1 MRTRDFRLRSFF
13 TLAVTVVLCIGATA
27 ASEQNSLPSEDARPI
42 AVLPLKNRSQKGA
55 PLREIRALMMEMM
68 AARGLDMLDDEVL
81 ANFMR
86 RHRMRYTAGLSPE
99 MALTIGAE
107 TGSWAVL
114 ITSLDLYEEREPPR
128 VGLTSRLVT
137 TEDPPRIIWMSS
149 TAQVGD
155 QAPGAF
161 DMGLIPE
168 LDVVQGRVLFE
179 LTASLAG
186 ERPASTR
193 KAQRR
198 FRPAAHYAS
207 PDFPVVPDST
217 ARVAVLPF
225 ANDSTRRYA
234 GEILTDQ
241 LIGQLVEVGAN
252 VVEPGLVRQVMLE
265 SRQFYSEGPSVPETD
280 LLRLHLSADVVV
292 FGEVTRYEEKLG
304 PQSAQVE
311 FLVRAIDTETGQLIW
326 ASNSY
331 AGGNKGVS
339 FFGAGR
345 VHAAQTL
352 ATEMTR
358 ALVDTVLRER
368 AKMAKKH

>member
-1 MRTRDFRLRSFF
+1 
-13 TLAVTVVLCIGATA
+13 
-27 ASEQNSLPSEDARPI
+27 
-42 AVLPLKNRSQKGA
+42 
-55 PLREIRALMMEMM
+55 MMERM
-68 AARGLDMLDDEVL
+68 AARGLEMLDDEVL
-81 ANFMR
+81 TKFMR
-86 RHRMRYTAGLSPE
+86 RHRMRYTAGLSPA
-99 MALTIGAE
+99 MARTIGAE

-114 ITSLDLYEEREPPR
+114 ITSLDLYDQHQPPK

-137 TEDPPRIIWMSS
+137 TEDPPRIVWMNS
-149 TAQVGD
+149 TARVGD
-155 QAPGAF
+155 QAPGGF
-161 DMGLIPE
+161 EWGLIPE
-168 LDVVQGRVLFE
+168 LDVVQGRVLSE

-186 ERPASTR
+186 ERSVSSR
-193 KAQRR
+193 KARRR

-207 PDFPVVPDST
+207 PDFPIVRDST

-225 ANDSTRRYA
+225 VNDSTRRYA

-292 FGEVTRYEEKLG
+292 FGEVSRYDEKLG
-304 PQSAQVE
+304 PQAAQVE

-326 ASNSY
+326 ASSSF
-331 AGGNKGVS
+331 AGGNKGVY

-345 VHAAQTL
+345 VHAAQSL
-352 ATEMTR
+352 ATEMAR

-368 AKMAKKH
+368 AKAAKKQ